1 MAKDCM
7 ILPPE
12 QGSLPTL
19 SKMAE
24 TALSAGPASTDWPYF
39 QFVKGFVEYRQGH
52 FAAAAEPLQSVIEQG
67 GEPARTVQAY
77 CVLAMAQHCQH
88 QTEQSRSTLAAGR
101 ALAEDKLER
110 FQGINWNDRV
120 IAQVLL
126 REATA
131 LLESAPGAT
140 NGPK

>member
-7 ILPPE
+7 ILAPD

-19 SKMAE
+19 AKMAE

-39 QFVKGFVEYRQGH
+39 QLVKGFVEYRQGH
-52 FAAAAEPLQSVIEQG
+52 FALAEPLQSVIEQG

-77 CVLAMAQHCQH
+77 SVLAMAQHCQQ
-88 QTEQSRSTLAAGR
+88 QTEQSRATLAAGR

-110 FQGINWNDRV
+110 FQGMNWNDRV

-131 LLESAPGAT
+131 LLESAPGPT